1 MALPVRFTVSAVRSI
16 EEALEW
22 WARNRDKAP
31 HALAEDLEQALALIS
46 SYPQIGTR
54 ARNASV
60 SGVRR
65 LHLAR
70 VRYHLYVDKITAAVA
85 KRRLTHAQVAK
96 LAHTSRTRITAI
108 LNRNTDGVSTDLLLR
123 ILGRLGFRARI
134 IVSRAA

>member
-65 LHLAR
+65 LHLSR
-70 VRYHLYVDKITAAVA
+70 VRYDLYYHVAGGSAPKIEVLAFW
-85 KRRLTHAQVAK
+85 HA
-96 LAHTSRTRITAI
+96 
-108 LNRNTDGVSTDLLLR
+108 
-123 ILGRLGFRARI
+123 
-134 IVSRAA
+134 SRATRSVKEATGRYKTTALTRAA